1 VGDDS
6 FQSYAKNSNEAK
18 VNFANYNK
26 SFNIGTDTNNLGT
39 AKGSRGHTVGFK
51 IYGMNTTF
59 KDYSK
64 KGITFSRY
72 TNVV

>member
-26 SFNIGTDTNNLGT
+26 SFNIGTDKFLGT
-39 AKGSRGHTVGFK
+39 ARALGATPSDSRSTA
-51 IYGMNTTF
+51 
-59 KDYSK
+59 
-64 KGITFSRY
+64 
-72 TNVV
+72 

>member
-26 SFNIGTDTNNLGT
+26 SFNIGTDKFLGT
-39 AKGSRGHTVGFK
+39 ARAPGAVRFK